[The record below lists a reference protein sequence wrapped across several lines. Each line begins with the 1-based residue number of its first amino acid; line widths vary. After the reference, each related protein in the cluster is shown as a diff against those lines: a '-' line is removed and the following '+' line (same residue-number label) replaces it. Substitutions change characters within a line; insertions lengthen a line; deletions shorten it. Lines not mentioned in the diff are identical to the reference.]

1 MEIAADDEGNGLTAY
16 QYFALDDKNENRYP
30 AASEKAYLLADTGE
44 LVFGSKL
51 AKTLSELKD
60 IDGVDTISVTYSKT
74 NFEKGDIRPEHY
86 FDAKMYDEKHIVS
99 SPLIYDEQDQE
110 INYTIG
116 TNQSIRI
123 NTNASEVFDPQVAR
137 VLDDIINN
145 IEEVKAAEEKVN
157 RLKGMKADTAT
168 YGAEDQK
175 KIDILL
181 DTAQK
186 ALTFLTDKLQKQ
198 FEGGLTN
205 SQGFLDKAN
214 TALTAI
220 GNRSARVDLVEN
232 RLQSQSTNFKTLS
245 SENEDADI
253 TEVAVQLSSAE
264 MSYQGALMAT
274 GKIAQTT
281 LLNYL

>member
-1 MEIAADDEGNGLTAY
+1 M
-16 QYFALDDKNENRYP
+16 
-30 AASEKAYLLADTGE
+30 
-44 LVFGSKL
+44 
-51 AKTLSELKD
+51 
-60 IDGVDTISVTYSKT
+60 
-74 NFEKGDIRPEHY
+74 
-86 FDAKMYDEKHIVS
+86 
-99 SPLIYDEQDQE
+99 
-110 INYTIG
+110 
-116 TNQSIRI
+116 
-123 NTNASEVFDPQVAR
+123 
-137 VLDDIINN
+137 LDDIIDN
-145 IEEVKAAEEKVN
+145 IEEVKAAEDKVN
-157 RLKGMKADTAT
+157 RLKSMQADTAT
-168 YGAEDQK
+168 YGEADQK

-181 DTAQK
+181 DSAQK

-198 FEGGLTN
+198 FEGGLTS